1 MLKKI
6 LNKCWVVSTL
16 VLATLLTSLQAN
28 AADNPYQLMQQASDR
43 LFASIKA
50 NQTQIKQNP
59 NYMRTIVKQELM
71 PYIHVNYAGSL
82 VLGQYF
88 RSTTPAQREQFFGAF
103 ANFIEQSYAQVLTM
117 YSNQRIEIER
127 EKPIGDQ
134 TIVSI
139 RVNIIQT
146 GGAAPINVDFKW
158 RKNSRTGEWQA
169 YDMAAEGVSMVETKK
184 NEWSNILRQKGID
197 ELTSQIQASAAIPI
211 KLEK

>member
-6 LNKCWVVSTL
+6 LNKCWMVSTL
-16 VLATLLTSLQAN
+16 VLTTLLTSLQAN

-127 EKPIGDQ
+127 EKKSCFDDVTKG
-134 TIVSI
+134 
-139 RVNIIQT
+139 NI
-146 GGAAPINVDFKW
+146 
-158 RKNSRTGEWQA
+158 
-169 YDMAAEGVSMVETKK
+169 YDVMISTARLVTSHWKHD
-184 NEWSNILRQKGID
+184 ILR
-197 ELTSQIQASAAIPI
+197 
-211 KLEK
+211 